1 MNGGAGRGRRGRLPP
16 PASAIGL
23 EPRLVA
29 LVRRCEVREGVE
41 ERDVVLVHAVGQGVV
56 GRLVEVGRERRRAGH
71 GLDGDVDDVV
81 LEAATVREAGVIAA
95 RWVGKIRTKITVAG
109 DKAEALQEGFT
120 SALKRKLTGQATR
133 SETQEEFIRVCHKHL
148 DEKDVAVLMDA
159 FKAELPTST
168 SEK

>member
-1 MNGGAGRGRRGRLPP
+1 MRG
-16 PASAIGL
+16 
-23 EPRLVA
+23 V
-29 LVRRCEVREGVE
+29 VEGVAPE
-41 ERDVVLVHAVGQGVV
+41 KVQPCALAP
-56 GRLVEVGRERRRAGH
+56 A
-71 GLDGDVDDVV
+71 DVDR
-81 LEAATVREAGVIAA
+81 LSEEEAGVIAA